1 MTSFRIAHL
10 AFAAIL
16 VTGCAAKRTSAER
29 SSLPDLAEHIEPIEL
44 SVENHNWLDVVVF
57 VVHGGQRTRL
67 VTVTA
72 AKNGSALIPE
82 FALRHHGQIRLLAH
96 AVGNPEPF
104 LSEVIVVQRGMRI
117 AWTLESDLKRSSVAI
132 W

>member
-1 MTSFRIAHL
+1 MILLSFSVLIIA
-10 AFAAIL
+10 
-16 VTGCAAKRTSAER
+16 GCAKRTSSDL
-29 SSLPDLAEHIEPIEL
+29 SSLPEVSMSLEPIEL

-57 VVHGGQRTRL
+57 VVHGGQRTRI

-72 AKNGSALIPE
+72 AKNASALIPE